1 MDLPPFQERLL
12 RAVLPACERHGLVL
26 AGGHAV
32 RAHGFTDR
40 PSRDLDLATAGETPL
55 AEVAD
60 AVAAALREAGLDV
73 SEVEVTPRSGRLLA
87 TDPDTGETCE
97 FDLLRE
103 AFQQHPVTRGT
114 IRVLSVEDTIGLKM
128 RALHERSYARDI
140 IDVAAVRHLYSFREL
155 ESLARPHHES
165 FSVHELA
172 DRLEFADLIAD
183 EEFEA
188 YGLDEE
194 GVRAVRRF
202 AREWLEDIKLRRA
215 DDGDVDYDAED
226 VPGVD

>member
-1 MDLPPFQERLL
+1 M
-12 RAVLPACERHGLVL
+12 
-26 AGGHAV
+26 
-32 RAHGFTDR
+32 
-40 PSRDLDLATAGETPL
+40 S
-55 AEVAD
+55 AD
-60 AVAAALREAGLDV
+60 E
-73 SEVEVTPRSGRLLA
+73 
-87 TDPDTGETCE
+87 
-97 FDLLRE
+97 
-103 AFQQHPVTRGT
+103 
-114 IRVLSVEDTIGLKM
+114 IGLGV
-128 RALHERSYARDI
+128 RALHERGHAGDLAEI
-140 IDVAAVRHLYSFREL
+140 AAVRHLYSFREL
-155 ESLARPHHES
+155 ESLARRHHES

-172 DRLEFADLIAD
+172 DRLEFAELIAD